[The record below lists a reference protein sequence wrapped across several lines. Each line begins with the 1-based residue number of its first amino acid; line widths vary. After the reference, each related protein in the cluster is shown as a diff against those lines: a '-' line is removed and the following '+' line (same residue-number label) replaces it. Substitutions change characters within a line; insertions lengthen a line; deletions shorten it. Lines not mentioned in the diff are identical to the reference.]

1 MNEYTR
7 AARWLA
13 TALAGLPGT
22 PKVYEAP
29 APQDATYP
37 CVTFEQH
44 DEADVAV
51 IGAHRVW
58 ARFLFLVTAVDK
70 GLSTSALEPVADA
83 IDAALH
89 RTDGTTSDGRVISS
103 TRDDIFHD
111 RPIEEGIT
119 YVRLGGTYELL
130 VQPLN
135 P

>member
-7 AARWLA
+7 AAHWLVA
-13 TALAGLPGT
+13 SLAALPGS

-29 APQDATYP
+29 APQDATFP
-37 CVTFEQH
+37 CVVFEQH
-44 DEADVAV
+44 DETDVSV

-58 ARFLFLVTAVDK
+58 ARFLFLVTVIDR
-70 GLSTSALEPVADA
+70 GLSTLALEPIADA

-89 RTDGTTSDGRVISS
+89 RTDGTTSDGRIVSS
-103 TRDDIFHD
+103 TRDAVFHD
-111 RPIEEGIT
+111 RPVEEGIT